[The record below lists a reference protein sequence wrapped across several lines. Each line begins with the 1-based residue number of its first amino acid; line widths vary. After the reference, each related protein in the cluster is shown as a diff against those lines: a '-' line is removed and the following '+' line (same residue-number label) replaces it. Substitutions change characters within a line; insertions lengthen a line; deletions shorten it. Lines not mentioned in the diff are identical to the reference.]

1 MTRALLALL
10 TVLTFAARAQ
20 QPVLSPRDSTILV
33 FDGAS
38 EISVNYGRPS
48 VRGRTIMGG
57 LLPWGKIWRTGANLA
72 THLRTTFDMKLGGMP
87 IPRGVYTLYSIPGPA
102 RWTVIINNQTGQWG
116 TQYDPRQDRAR
127 ITVQPQTISELVDTF
142 RVSLIQTGRSAGALR
157 LAWERTLLVLPFERN
172 DRIRPVSPLDSTSI
186 TLSGRAITIRYS
198 RPYIR
203 GREIWG
209 TLVPFDSVWR
219 TGANATTTLF
229 TSGEIRIGGKTI
241 RRGAYSL
248 FSVPSENGFTLIVN
262 RKPPEQE
269 PEYVPSMDVA
279 RISMKM
285 ARQAVPI
292 DPFRIRL
299 VPGTSSSCILQ
310 IGWGDRHFS
319 ATITL
324 R

>member
-1 MTRALLALL
+1 
-10 TVLTFAARAQ
+10 
-20 QPVLSPRDSTILV
+20 
-33 FDGAS
+33 
-38 EISVNYGRPS
+38 
-48 VRGRTIMGG
+48 
-57 LLPWGKIWRTGANLA
+57 
-72 THLRTTFDMKLGGMP
+72 
-87 IPRGVYTLYSIPGPA
+87 
-102 RWTVIINNQTGQWG
+102 
-116 TQYDPRQDRAR
+116 
-127 ITVQPQTISELVDTF
+127 
-142 RVSLIQTGRSAGALR
+142 
-157 LAWERTLLVLPFERN
+157 
-172 DRIRPVSPLDSTSI
+172 VSPLDSTSI
-186 TLSGRAITIRYS
+186 TLSGRTMTIRYS

-229 TSGEIRIGGKTI
+229 TSGEIRIGGKAV
-241 RRGAYSL
+241 RRGTYAL

-319 ATITL
+319 APITL